1 MKKRLCKILNLCLI
15 LSLMAHIFM
24 PLTVLAQTVDIVL
37 TFTVENTN
45 KYSITTGNNGKG
57 IQVNRVG
64 SEGGAFISIKSG
76 EADKTNEYTYSC
88 NNNVCTVAITLD
100 DNNPNVRLEYPDKF
114 MDITYGT
121 SLVNSSTTFNAS
133 TSFDIKEYID
143 NNNNGQ
149 ENGGNDDGPRFDGKA
164 YLIWSCKNGGVCY
177 THFDNIP
184 NFDDGNSTFYPA
196 SEVKSVTNN
205 EVFDVNAKYKFFS
218 TDAKFDAWVNA
229 YKAYKG
235 ISTINWSEVDPK
247 DIIGEPVDMRQYEE
261 EAETKGKCTK
271 EGNTREEFEECVNN
285 FAATEKGVW
294 VARAQLQPVGEP
306 TYNNSYVSYGD
317 RNFKVVIYND
327 KYKGVSIGSLDDLS
341 YYPAEWANPFIKRDQ
356 YDISGTTKD
365 KPTGIDVILL
375 EKTVNIKVMDYN
387 GFEITKLE
395 ALDVP
400 AKAVDIKLVDG
411 EWKITFA
418 SNFYD
423 KVVFK
428 ATDSKGEESYFM
440 IKRYTIDGW
449 IKHVDNKPVL
459 NADFYFDKRNT
470 YSDFELTAKII
481 FKDGTEKNVTLEA
494 VKGIDDG
501 LGNIADVYEV
511 DESQSSDP
519 NVPTGKGLK
528 KACFQYKL
536 TNDEANNIKKV
547 YLNAEF
553 KGSTATNYAGAYT
566 GSGEG
571 ILANIYTGEE

>member
-1 MKKRLCKILNLCLI
+1 MKKRFCKILNLCLV

-24 PLTVLAQTVDIVL
+24 PLTALAQVADIVL
-37 TFTVENTN
+37 TFTVEDPNAYTLALG
-45 KYSITTGNNGKG
+45 TGDKG
-57 IQVNRVG
+57 IQVNNVG
-64 SEGGAFISIKSG
+64 REGGDFIEVLSEGANI
-76 EADKTNEYTYSC
+76 TNEATYNCSSTST
-88 NNNVCTVAITLD
+88 CTATITNRTSVSLRYHYEGLD
-100 DNNPNVRLEYPDKF
+100 L
-114 MDITYGT
+114 TYGNPEAVT
-121 SLVNSSTTFNAS
+121 NESTVFTTN
-133 TSFDIKEYID
+133 TTLTIKAPA
-143 NNNNGQ
+143 NQ
-149 ENGGNDDGPRFDGKA
+149 HNDPVQPGPDGPQFDGKA

-177 THFDNIP
+177 KHFDDIP

-196 SEVKSVTNN
+196 SGVKSETNN

-218 TDAKFDAWVNA
+218 TDAKFDAWVTA

-235 ISTINWSEVDPK
+235 ISTINWSQVDPK

-261 EAETKGKCTK
+261 EAETSGDCTK
-271 EGNTREEFEECVNN
+271 EGNTREEFELCVNN
-285 FAATEKGVW
+285 FAATKKGVW

-327 KYKGVSIGSLDDLS
+327 NYKGVSIGSLDDLS

-356 YDISGTTKD
+356 YDISGTSKD
-365 KPTGIDVILL
+365 KPTGIDAILL

-387 GFEITKLE
+387 GFEIVKLE

-400 AKAVDIKLVDG
+400 AKAVDIQKVDD
-411 EWKITFA
+411 EWRLTFA

-428 ATDSKGEESYFM
+428 ATDRDGKEYYFM

-449 IKHVDNKPVL
+449 IKNVDNKPVL
-459 NADFYFDKRNT
+459 NADFYFDNRNK
-470 YSDFELTAKII
+470 YSDFELSAKII
-481 FKDGTEKNVTLEA
+481 FKDGTEKNVKLEA

-501 LGNIADVYEV
+501 MGNITDAYEV
-511 DESQSSDP
+511 DEEHPADP
-519 NVPTGKGLK
+519 SVPRGKGLK
-528 KACFQYKL
+528 KACFQYNL
-536 TNDEANNIKKV
+536 TEEENKNIKKI

-553 KGSTATNYAGAYT
+553 KGSTNTNYAGAYT

>member
-1 MKKRLCKILNLCLI
+1 MGKKLCKILNLCLI
-15 LSLMAHIFM
+15 LSLLAHIFM
-24 PLTVLAQTVDIVL
+24 PLTVLADTTIVL
-37 TFTVENTN
+37 TFTVENAN

-57 IQVNRVG
+57 IQVNNVG
-64 SEGGAFISIKSG
+64 SEGGDFIEILSSG
-76 EADKTNEYTYSC
+76 ANITNELTYSC
-88 NNNVCTVAITLD
+88 NNNTCTVTISNRESVSLRYTFD
-100 DNNPNVRLEYPDKF
+100 YI
-114 MDITYGT
+114 DITYGT
-121 SLVNSSTTFNAS
+121 NLVNSNTVFTTSTELS
-133 TSFDIKEYID
+133 IKQPA
-143 NNNNGQ
+143 NNNDPVEPGPNGPQ
-149 ENGGNDDGPRFDGKA
+149 FDGKA

-184 NFDDGNSTFYPA
+184 NFDDGNSKFYPA

-218 TDAKFDAWVNA
+218 TDAKFDAWVTA

-235 ISTINWSEVDPK
+235 ISTITWSEVDPK
-247 DIIGEPVDMRQYEE
+247 DIIGDPVDMRQYEE
-261 EAETKGKCTK
+261 EAETSKYCTK
-271 EGNTREEFEECVNN
+271 DGKTREEFEECVND
-285 FAATEKGVW
+285 FAATQKGVW
-294 VARAQLQPVGEP
+294 VARAQLKPVGEP

-327 KYKGVSIGSLDDLS
+327 NYKGVSIGSLDDLS

-411 EWKITFA
+411 EWKLTFA

-423 KVVFK
+423 QVVFK
-428 ATDSKGEESYFM
+428 ATDSKGGESYFM

-459 NADFYFDKRNT
+459 NADFYFDKRNS

-481 FKDGTEKNVTLEA
+481 FKDGTEKNVKLDA

-553 KGSTATNYAGAYT
+553 KGSTSTNYAGAYT

-571 ILANIYTGEE
+571 ILANIYTEEE

>member
-1 MKKRLCKILNLCLI
+1 MGKKLCKILNLCLI

-57 IQVNRVG
+57 IQVNNVG
-64 SEGGAFISIKSG
+64 SEGGDFIEILSSG
-76 EADKTNEYTYSC
+76 ANITNELTYSC
-88 NNNVCTVAITLD
+88 NNNTCTVTISNRESVSLRYTFD
-100 DNNPNVRLEYPDKF
+100 YI
-114 MDITYGT
+114 DITYGT
-121 SLVNSSTTFNAS
+121 NLVNSNTVFTTSTELS
-133 TSFDIKEYID
+133 IKQPA
-143 NNNNGQ
+143 NNNGPV
-149 ENGGNDDGPRFDGKA
+149 EPGPNGPQFDGKA

-218 TDAKFDAWVNA
+218 TDAKFDAWVTA

-235 ISTINWSEVDPK
+235 ISTITWSEVDPK

-261 EAETKGKCTK
+261 EAEASGDCTK
-271 EGNTREEFEECVNN
+271 EGNTREEFELCVNN
-285 FAATEKGVW
+285 FAATKKGVW

-327 KYKGVSIGSLDDLS
+327 NYKGVSIGSLDDLS

-400 AKAVDIKLVDG
+400 EKAVKIQIVDD
-411 EWKITFA
+411 EWKLTFA

-428 ATDSKGEESYFM
+428 ATDSQGE
-440 IKRYTIDGW
+440 
-449 IKHVDNKPVL
+449 
-459 NADFYFDKRNT
+459 
-470 YSDFELTAKII
+470 
-481 FKDGTEKNVTLEA
+481 
-494 VKGIDDG
+494 
-501 LGNIADVYEV
+501 
-511 DESQSSDP
+511 
-519 NVPTGKGLK
+519 
-528 KACFQYKL
+528 
-536 TNDEANNIKKV
+536 
-547 YLNAEF
+547 
-553 KGSTATNYAGAYT
+553 
-566 GSGEG
+566 
-571 ILANIYTGEE
+571 IYNRWMD

>member
-1 MKKRLCKILNLCLI
+1 MGKKLCKILNLCLI

-57 IQVNRVG
+57 IQVNNVG
-64 SEGGAFISIKSG
+64 SEGGDFIEILSSG
-76 EADKTNEYTYSC
+76 ANITNELTYSC
-88 NNNVCTVAITLD
+88 NNNTCTVTISNRESVSLRYTFD
-100 DNNPNVRLEYPDKF
+100 YI
-114 MDITYGT
+114 DITYGT
-121 SLVNSSTTFNAS
+121 NLVNSNTVFTTSTELS
-133 TSFDIKEYID
+133 IKQPA
-143 NNNNGQ
+143 NNNGPV
-149 ENGGNDDGPRFDGKA
+149 EPGPNGPQFDGKA

-218 TDAKFDAWVNA
+218 TDAKFDAWVTA

-235 ISTINWSEVDPK
+235 ISTITWSEVDPK

-261 EAETKGKCTK
+261 EAEASGDCTK
-271 EGNTREEFEECVNN
+271 EGNTREEFELCVNN
-285 FAATEKGVW
+285 FAATKKGVW

-327 KYKGVSIGSLDDLS
+327 NYKGVSIGSLDDLS

-400 AKAVDIKLVDG
+400 EKAVKIQIVDD
-411 EWKITFA
+411 EWKLTFA

-428 ATDSKGEESYFM
+428 ATDSQGGESYFM

-459 NADFYFDKRNT
+459 NADFYFDKRNS

-481 FKDGTEKNVTLEA
+481 FKDGTEKNVKLDA

-553 KGSTATNYAGAYT
+553 KGSTSTNYAGAYT

-571 ILANIYTGEE
+571 ILANIYTEEE